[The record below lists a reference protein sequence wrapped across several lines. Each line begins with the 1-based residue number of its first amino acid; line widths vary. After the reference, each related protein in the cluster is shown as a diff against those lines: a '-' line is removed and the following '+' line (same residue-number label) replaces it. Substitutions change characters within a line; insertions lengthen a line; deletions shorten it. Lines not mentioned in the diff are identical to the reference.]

1 MDLYEKVV
9 QSPHDALTV
18 GRPDPTR
25 YAVCTTTKTV
35 FLIEPI
41 DLLF

>member
-9 QSPHDALTV
+9 QSPHDALSV

-25 YAVCTTTKTV
+25 YAVCTPTTNV
-35 FLIEPI
+35 CLIEPI
-41 DLLF
+41 ALLF